1 MPIDLVCDSKEG
13 LWTVRVATSFLV
25 YDRLVLPVSVAM
37 IQKSTGKVGTTTCAD
52 FCEHDS
58 GYLGRPAFQPK
69 MLTHGTQH
77 RTPRKERELSLPKL
91 SIYLRS
97 VFRFG
102 FLLACT
108 LA

>member
-1 MPIDLVCDSKEG
+1 MLALVGLRWVIVCCSRVSALWPPMPIDLVCDSKEG
-13 LWTVRVATSFLV
+13 LWTVRGATSFLV

-69 MLTHGTQH
+69 MLTHGYAAQ
-77 RTPRKERELSLPKL
+77 TPRIR
-91 SIYLRS
+91 
-97 VFRFG
+97 
-102 FLLACT
+102 T
-108 LA
+108 